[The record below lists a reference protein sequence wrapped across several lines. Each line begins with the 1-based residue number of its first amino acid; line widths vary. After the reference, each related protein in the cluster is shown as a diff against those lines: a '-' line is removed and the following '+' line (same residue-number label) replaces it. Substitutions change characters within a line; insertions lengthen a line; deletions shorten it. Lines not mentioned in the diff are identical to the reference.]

1 MSLPLILKFFLSAA
15 VITGASELAKRN
27 IALGA
32 MLCALPLTSLLV
44 MIWTWVD
51 TGDQAK
57 VIALNW
63 SILAYTIPSFV
74 LFIAF
79 PLLLRAALGF
89 WPALVLAC
97 LITAATYRLC
107 QPLLDKAGA

>member
-1 MSLPLILKFFLSAA
+1 
-15 VITGASELAKRN
+15 
-27 IALGA
+27 
-32 MLCALPLTSLLV
+32 LCALPLTSLLV
-44 MIWTWVD
+44 MIWTYVD

-74 LFIAF
+74 LFLAF
-79 PLLLRAALGF
+79 PYLLKAGLNF
-89 WPALVLAC
+89 WLSLAIAC
-97 LITAATYRLC
+97 VVTAGVYKLC

>member
-1 MSLPLILKFFLSAA
+1 MSLQLVLKFLLSAS
-15 VITGASELAKRN
+15 VIVGAAELAKRN
-27 IALGA
+27 VSLGA
-32 MLCALPLTSLLV
+32 LLCALPLTSLLV

-57 VIALNW
+57 VVALNW

-79 PLLLRAALGF
+79 PSFLKAGLDFWSALL
-89 WPALVLAC
+89 LAC
-97 LITAATYRLC
+97 LVTAVVYKLC
-107 QPLLDKAGA
+107 QPLLDRAGA